1 MMTAIGGGVLVK
13 TAFPGMFMVCLL
25 VGQMAFASS
34 LEATRR
40 LDQTIRT
47 QRSCDHASPEMNPVA
62 VAD

>member
-1 MMTAIGGGVLVK
+1 
-13 TAFPGMFMVCLL
+13 MFMVCLL

-47 QRSCDHASPEMNPVA
+47 QRSCDHASPEMNAVA